1 MSQVLSDKEKEISD
15 VKDRLYQVKDE
26 AIREYHDSN
35 TLLAKLGGSFA
46 EGFDDCLCQ
55 VKVSYPDLD
64 LSHVTIDVQA
74 QPSIQP
80 VQFESTG
87 KLFTD
92 DAPVNNPHGDE
103 DTAPIVDSAGHHE
116 THVVEKEN
124 APVQH

>member
-1 MSQVLSDKEKEISD
+1 MKRYVSITTPTPFWQSLEGP
-15 VKDRLYQVKDE
+15 
-26 AIREYHDSN
+26 
-35 TLLAKLGGSFA
+35 LLKAL
-46 EGFDDCLCQ
+46 DCLRQ

-87 KLFTD
+87 ELFTD
-92 DAPVNNPHGDE
+92 DAPVDDPHGDE

-116 THVVEKEN
+116 THVVEEEN